1 VSPAARLAS
10 LVAGSAAATLALA
23 VHPESLPAHMA
34 EHVVLTSVAAPLIV
48 LGRPVTLLLR
58 LAGAPRRD
66 VVAVLR
72 SRAVRLLARPALA
85 WTLFVVVQWAFHLPP
100 LFDLALERPA
110 LHALEHLLFLGTGI
124 LFWEVAIGGDPVPY
138 RLTGPAQTLYL
149 LLAIPANDLITARY
163 MVVGETTAGAV
174 MGAGMVPLALAVCV
188 VTWSWLRRE
197 ERRARRWEAYVD
209 AAR

>member
-1 VSPAARLAS
+1 MSAGARVAS
-10 LVAGSAAATLALA
+10 LGAGLGTAALALA

-34 EHVVLTSVAAPLIV
+34 QHVVLTSVAAPLIV

-58 LAGAPRRD
+58 LAGPRRREI
-66 VVAVLR
+66 AAALR
-72 SRAVRLLARPALA
+72 SRAVRLLVRPALA
-85 WTLFVVVQWAFHLPP
+85 WTLFIAVQWAFHLPP

-110 LHALEHLLFLGTGI
+110 LHVLEHLLFLGTGI
-124 LFWEVAIGGDPVPY
+124 LFWEVAIGDDPVPF

-149 LLAIPANDLITARY
+149 LLAIPANDLIMARY
-163 MVVGETTAGAV
+163 MIVGETTAGAV